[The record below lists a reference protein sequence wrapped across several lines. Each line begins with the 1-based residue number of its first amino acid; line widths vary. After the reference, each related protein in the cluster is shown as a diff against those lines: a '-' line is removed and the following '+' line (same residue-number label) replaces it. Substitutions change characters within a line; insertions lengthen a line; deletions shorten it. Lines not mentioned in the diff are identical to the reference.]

1 MLLLSIC
8 LEIGC
13 KVRQN
18 ATNIQGMIAKSKYL
32 NLCSDIL
39 SGIKSVLVVNCNV
52 KMQKCLQF
60 VIMTILCCFVYVI
73 WKNEN

>member
-1 MLLLSIC
+1 MLSKC

-18 ATNIQGMIAKSKYL
+18 ATNIQGMIAKSKYI

-39 SGIKSVLVVNCNV
+39 SGIKSVLVINCNV

-60 VIMTILCCFVYVI
+60 VIKGVSRCFVYVI
-73 WKNEN
+73 WRNEK

>member
-1 MLLLSIC
+1 MLSIC

-18 ATNIQGMIAKSKYL
+18 AINIQQSVAKGKYI
-32 NLCSDIL
+32 NLRCDVL
-39 SGIKSVLVVNCNV
+39 FGIKSVLVINCNV

-60 VIMTILCCFVYVI
+60 VI
-73 WKNEN
+73 